1 MTRRLWYIATNLSIL
16 ALLVVIFGKKVV
28 IVAFT
33 IFGLGLMAMLVF
45 MSIRNLTGRRRRGG
59 KDSE

>member
-1 MTRRLWYIATNLSIL
+1 VTRRLWYIATNLSIL